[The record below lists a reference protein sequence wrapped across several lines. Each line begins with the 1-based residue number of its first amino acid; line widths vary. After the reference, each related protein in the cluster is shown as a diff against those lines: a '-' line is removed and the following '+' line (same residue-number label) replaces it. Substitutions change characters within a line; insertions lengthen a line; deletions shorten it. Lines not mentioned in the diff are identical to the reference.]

1 MKSIFVFSIFL
12 CYFDLLSKMPDKNT
26 TVFILKDKSKQGLF
40 FYYQDQFGHAKEYII
55 NSKKDTLIMKLNNIT
70 PIRFADDNRQY
81 PIFAY
86 PGDTIYIQFSKEKSK
101 KYEFYS
107 RNAHELN
114 FLNELEANKLGV
126 GMLDLTGIIWHDEIN
141 TEIILEEH
149 DRLYNARLKM
159 LTIYSDSL
167 KFRPEYHR
175 LIKNEIE
182 LVHLLGL
189 MQPFFNSSDQKKKE
203 LPEDYYKRLD
213 NYKQWLTA
221 DTSLL
226 SCYWYRFAFMS
237 YHMYT
242 NKGPCEP
249 EVFFEKL
256 YYSAND
262 YPQPFSQVI
271 QFNLLHDERESRPRR
286 CKN

>member
-1 MKSIFVFSIFL
+1 MRVKIKIVKKIKFYS
-12 CYFDLLSKMPDKNT
+12 
-26 TVFILKDKSKQGLF
+26 
-40 FYYQDQFGHAKEYII
+40 FYYWPRRKG
-55 NSKKDTLIMKLNNIT
+55 
-70 PIRFADDNRQY
+70 
-81 PIFAY
+81 
-86 PGDTIYIQFSKEKSK
+86 K

-203 LPEDYYKRLD
+203 LPVTL
-213 NYKQWLTA
+213 
-221 DTSLL
+221 
-226 SCYWYRFAFMS
+226 
-237 YHMYT
+237 
-242 NKGPCEP
+242 P
-249 EVFFEKL
+249 
-256 YYSAND
+256 
-262 YPQPFSQVI
+262 
-271 QFNLLHDERESRPRR
+271 
-286 CKN
+286 